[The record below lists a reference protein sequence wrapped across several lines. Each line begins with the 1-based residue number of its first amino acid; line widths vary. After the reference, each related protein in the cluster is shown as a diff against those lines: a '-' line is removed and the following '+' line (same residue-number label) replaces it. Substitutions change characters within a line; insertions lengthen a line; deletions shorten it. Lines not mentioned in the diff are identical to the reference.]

1 MSCEGREH
9 LISAY
14 IDGELPATDRR
25 VVAAHIEQCPSCAVL
40 AADLRS
46 ISRAVAGNGREPM
59 SASLPLRV
67 RASLA
72 QAAVAPSGE
81 GSRIGRWRLSRRA
94 VGFLSQAAA
103 VIVACAL
110 SSLTTLWITNN
121 MAREERL
128 EQDLL
133 SAHLRSLLQDN
144 PVQVASSD
152 SHTVKPWFAGKVE
165 FSPEVRELAAQ
176 GFPLVG
182 GRLDSVEGR
191 RVGAIVYRRQ
201 LHLINVF
208 AWPSKGSTTAPPA
221 AKIYSGY
228 NLLTWTRD
236 GVTYW
241 AISDVEASELA
252 RLPGLL

>member
-1 MSCEGREH
+1 MSCEGREQ

-14 IDGELPATDRR
+14 IDGELPSEDRR
-25 VVAAHIEQCPSCAVL
+25 AVASHIEQCPSCAAL
-40 AADLRS
+40 AADLQRVG
-46 ISRAVAGNGREPM
+46 RAVAGGGREPM
-59 SASLPLRV
+59 STSLSLRV

-72 QAAVAPSGE
+72 QAAAAEQRDAPRKS
-81 GSRIGRWRLSRRA
+81 RWRSGWSGAAL
-94 VGFLSQAAA
+94 LSQAAA
-103 VIVACAL
+103 ILIACVL
-110 SSLTTLWITNN
+110 SSLTTFWFAHQ

-182 GRLDSVEGR
+182 GRLDAIGGR
-191 RVGAIVYRRQ
+191 RVGAIVYRRG
-201 LHLINVF
+201 LHLINIF
-208 AWPSKGSTTAPPA
+208 AWPSNGA
-221 AKIYSGY
+221 AAATPSAKTYSGY
-228 NLLTWTRD
+228 NLLTWTRE

-241 AISDVEASELA
+241 AISDIEVSELR
-252 RLPGLL
+252 RLPDLL